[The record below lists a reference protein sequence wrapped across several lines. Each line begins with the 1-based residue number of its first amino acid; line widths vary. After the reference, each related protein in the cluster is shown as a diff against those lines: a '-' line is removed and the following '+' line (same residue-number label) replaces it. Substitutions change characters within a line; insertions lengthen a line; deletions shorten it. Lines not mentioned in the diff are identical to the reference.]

1 MKWMLAV
8 IFLWPCVALAQL
20 PIPITPD
27 WLKGGEKQAG
37 VLHSTQVQL
46 FGDNYRVLQTN
57 VVAKSGGFKLL
68 GIITIKSPSYVQAV
82 SRLYAKAGVEEGR
95 PQTLAN
101 VVYETGGLN
110 VILFSLP
117 KIRVRAD
124 LVEFTDARDNGAKEA
139 AVTVRRKLEEPERR
153 VREVEQT
160 DAVGTRDPEALDKAQ
175 LQESLRRRLRE

>member
-8 IFLWPCVALAQL
+8 VFLWPCVALAQL

-46 FGDNYRVLQTN
+46 LGNNYRVLQTN
-57 VVAKSGGFKLL
+57 IVAKSGGFKLL
-68 GIITIKSPSYVQAV
+68 GFITIKSPSYVKAV
-82 SRLYAKAGVEEGR
+82 SRLYARAGVEEGR

-124 LVEFTDARDNGAKEA
+124 LVEFTDARDAGAKEA
-139 AVTVRRKLEEPERR
+139 AVTVRQKPEEPEKR
-153 VREVEQT
+153 VREGELT
-160 DAVGTRDPEALDKAQ
+160 GAVGTQDTGEAGEAQ
-175 LQESLRRRLRE
+175 TRESLRQRLRE